1 MTRCPYPGSGCNGPK
16 ESDCVG
22 LPACIGFSFHRI
34 DTETMTKRCAAIKGN
49 VEQRMPIEF
58 ADEPSRLRDAF
69 AALTKWWKSNHGLR
83 QAFRHALR
91 AFRSAS

>member
-1 MTRCPYPGSGCNGPK
+1 MTCTHPDCGQPK
-16 ESDCVG
+16 GECARDC
-22 LPACIGFSFHRI
+22 LLFQTHRI
-34 DTETMTKRCAAIKGN
+34 NTETMTKRCAAIKGN

-91 AFRSAS
+91 AFRSAR